1 MPDFRKLVLILLNT
15 ISPIFSDDMSRFT
28 LILFL
33 FLISA
38 CSNHKAITPPASI
51 SEKDSPTVKK
61 LYSHYNEWRGVK
73 YREGG
78 ISRRGIDCSAFVQM
92 AYKQKLNKNIP
103 RSTELMS
110 RNGTKVGMKNLRPGD
125 VVFFKTGWKDRH
137 VGIYVGKGEF
147 IHASTSRG
155 VTKSKLNNPY
165 WSDAYWMS
173 RRY

>member
-1 MPDFRKLVLILLNT
+1 MQKIILIQTFIFALL
-15 ISPIFSDDMSRFT
+15 T
-28 LILFL
+28 L
-33 FLISA
+33 SA
-38 CSNHKAITPPASI
+38 CSNHKNISPPVKI
-51 SEKDSPTVKK
+51 SQNDSATVKK
-61 LYSHYNEWRGVK
+61 LYTQYNDWRGVK

-78 ISRRGIDCSAFVQM
+78 MSKKGVDCSGFVQIT
-92 AYKQKLNKNIP
+92 YKQKLNKQLP
-103 RSTELMS
+103 RTTELMS
-110 RNGTKVGMKNLRPGD
+110 AKGKTISVKDLRPGD
-125 VVFFKTGWKDRH
+125 LVFFKTGWKVRH